1 LTSQH
6 QSGAAVLVAGSSHH
20 VGTGILEHVRGAWR
34 DRMTRSF
41 SVVRALLVAVLALP
55 LGLFLAGPAQAVTY
69 ECTPMASDTC
79 RLLQPIAECVWDN
92 LDGTKTALWGWDN
105 PTTDTAHIPGSNK
118 NNMSPGAEDQG
129 QPTLFGPGRQ
139 SNIFTTTFVGTSA
152 SWHLGNN
159 DALVDASTPACSTKP
174 VSQVGDMRALALS
187 ILLIAGTCITVLL
200 VRNRRHEVT
209 A

>member
-6 QSGAAVLVAGSSHH
+6 QSGVAVIVAG
-20 VGTGILEHVRGAWR
+20 VRNMSARG
-34 DRMTRSF
+34 
-41 SVVRALLVAVLALP
+41 SVKVRALLVAVLALP
-55 LGLFLAGPAQAVTY
+55 LGLFLAGPAQATTY
-69 ECTPMASDTC
+69 ECTPMASDAC
-79 RLLQPIAECVWDN
+79 KQLQPVAECV
-92 LDGTKTALWGWDN
+92 WDN
-105 PTTDTAHIPGSNK
+105 PTTDTAHIPASNK
-118 NNMSPGAEDQG
+118 NNMSPGAADQG

-139 SNIFTTTFVGTSA
+139 TNIFTTTFVGTSA

-159 DALVDASTPACSTKP
+159 DAQVDASTTACSTKP

-187 ILLIAGTCITVLL
+187 VLLIAGTCITVLL